1 MHMAAA
7 AAGLCDYI
15 KYITNF
21 SCHTFGML
29 IAVIYAV
36 TGAVGIAKYYTRSQS
51 FAACLM
57 ETILALGTTL
67 LSLYL
72 ANASNW
78 VIGNEKFRTFVSDY
92 APTVA
97 IVIWTGIS
105 LIGRADDLG
114 SDPEQEKGAKFPT
127 SLAPISAVFHSF
139 RLIFGRAIISWNGPE
154 AWMMFPERARA
165 EHSR

>member
-1 MHMAAA
+1 MSILTIAIYGMAKSLDISFLHFYMWAQIFAGLMHMAAA
-7 AAGLCDYI
+7 AMGLCDYI

-36 TGAVGIAKYYTRSQS
+36 TGALGIVQYYTRSQS

-57 ETILALGTTL
+57 ETIIALGTTL

-78 VIGNEKFRTFVSDY
+78 TIFNES
-92 APTVA
+92 
-97 IVIWTGIS
+97 
-105 LIGRADDLG
+105 
-114 SDPEQEKGAKFPT
+114 
-127 SLAPISAVFHSF
+127 
-139 RLIFGRAIISWNGPE
+139 
-154 AWMMFPERARA
+154 
-165 EHSR
+165 